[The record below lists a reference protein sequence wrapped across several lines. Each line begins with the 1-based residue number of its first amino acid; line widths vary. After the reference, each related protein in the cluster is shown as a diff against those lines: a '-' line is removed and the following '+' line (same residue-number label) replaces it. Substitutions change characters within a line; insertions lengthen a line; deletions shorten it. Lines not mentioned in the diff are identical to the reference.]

1 MIFTITIN
9 IVIITVITFIFC
21 VQVYLSNILMLNLF
35 SEANLTVANYLA
47 DFLKEQLVQSLQEA
61 IERLVD
67 NFPYLFYFIYLCNIV
82 FVFEIGELA
91 WRLHRGH
98 LHEFTGVY
106 SVKCRELHCTNNEVF
121 H

>member
-67 NFPYLFYFIYLCNIV
+67 IFLYLFIFYL
-82 FVFEIGELA
+82 FVQYCFC
-91 WRLHRGH
+91 
-98 LHEFTGVY
+98 F
-106 SVKCRELHCTNNEVF
+106 
-121 H
+121 